1 MLVVGGLQLITNQEW
16 VIMMIDYIREILLQ
30 HREGITVE
38 RLEDILLKK
47 NINESITD
55 IINQSDV
62 FTLQNGIVFL
72 KSSLIKYKEDF
83 LKEFDDYL
91 QGKIR
96 DKELRNNMITNFIVF
111 IPDVLFIK
119 WLNIKLERKLM
130 IFDLLFSM
138 IIKPKILKNKL
149 KIYFNNLIEFYSIL
163 VIYSIL
169 LSKNYE
175 NNSSVLFSKIKKIEL
190 YEEILKKHLF
200 YLLSMPDVVKTK
212 LNSFEH
218 ELNITEIKLHTILK
232 KTFHSITQ
240 YSPKLLKRI
249 VSNEI
254 KDFNFFLLLT
264 RFEYKTFY
272 EWLTTL
278 IEEKVKPNHNLFKD
292 LGLN

>member
-1 MLVVGGLQLITNQEW
+1 
-16 VIMMIDYIREILLQ
+16 MMIDYIREILLQ